1 MLNEVITMTENLAE
15 KTLTVTS
22 VNIITELATGELIN
36 QVTFGYN
43 IENTGEILGR
53 IPSAM
58 RENFLGKQLVFNELS
73 LLFKAKEVPYKIGSK
88 WKLKL
93 HKNGTINLVKEK

>member
-1 MLNEVITMTENLAE
+1 MTEDFVE
-15 KTLTVTS
+15 KILTVTS

-36 QVTFGYN
+36 QVTFGYHVQN
-43 IENTGEILGR
+43 APEILAR
-53 IPSAM
+53 IPSNI

-73 LLFKAKEVPYKIGSK
+73 LLFKSEEVPYKIGSK

-93 HKNGTINLVKEK
+93 HKDGTINMVEER